1 MNICDQSESNIVID
15 NNKNT
20 YSTKNAA
27 DMCFS
32 AENESFY
39 INYRMLQGCVGDIYQ
54 NNLILTN
61 RKV

>member
-20 YSTKNAA
+20 YNSTKNAA

-32 AENESFY
+32 AENE
-39 INYRMLQGCVGDIYQ
+39 
-54 NNLILTN
+54 
-61 RKV
+61 